1 MALLTRVG
9 GTTTSSTECDL
20 SYVLRADVHVRTYT
34 REMIEFLCGFRSSSA
49 PRVSSSADRPPPHS
63 PTPSRKLGRRSVTI
77 TGRGVAGGGGGDS
90 TSRRKRARSA
100 ERHARPRRR
109 GRNPRSTSHD
119 ERGQPPPLF
128 SLVSPRSG
136 DTRAAFPELN
146 FHV

>member
-49 PRVSSSADRPPPHS
+49 PRVSSSADRPPS
-63 PTPSRKLGRRSVTI
+63 PLPYPLPETWPPISHDHGEGGCGR
-77 TGRGVAGGGGGDS
+77 GGGDS

>member
-77 TGRGVAGGGGGDS
+77 TGRGVAGGGGGIP
-90 TSRRKRARSA
+90 RRVESVPEARSDT
-100 ERHARPRRR
+100 R
-109 GRNPRSTSHD
+109 GRDAAAVIRDRQATTNEVSLPHCSRSFRRAPEIHA
-119 ERGQPPPLF
+119 PLF
-128 SLVSPRSG
+128 R
-136 DTRAAFPELN
+136 N
-146 FHV
+146 